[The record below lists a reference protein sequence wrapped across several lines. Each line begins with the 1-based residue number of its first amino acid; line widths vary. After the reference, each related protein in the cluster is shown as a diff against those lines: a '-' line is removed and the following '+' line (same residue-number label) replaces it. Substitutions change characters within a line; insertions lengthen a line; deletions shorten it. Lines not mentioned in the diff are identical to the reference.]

1 MAQYSDTIKPFA
13 ENLRD
18 LALTNEVGALIAAV
32 IQDWIDDNEDYWDL
46 ELSQD
51 DHNALLKELTGNV
64 VGTRTDLACYPLGLT
79 TALLYDV
86 NGDPVT

>member
-1 MAQYSDTIKPFA
+1 MAQYYTDIKSFA

-46 ELSQD
+46 ELSVD
-51 DHNALLKELTGNV
+51 DKNALLKALTGNV
-64 VGTRTDLACYPLGLT
+64 VGTGTDLACYPLGIE
-79 TALLYDV
+79 TAILFDLDGNLV
-86 NGDPVT
+86 S

>member
-18 LALTNEVGALIAAV
+18 LALTNEVGALIAVV

-46 ELSQD
+46 ELSEE
-51 DHNALLKELTGNV
+51 DHNALLKELTCDV
-64 VGTRTDLACYPLGLT
+64 VGTRTNLSCYPLGIT
-79 TALLYDV
+79 TAILFDIDGNPL
-86 NGDPVT
+86 P

>member
-1 MAQYSDTIKPFA
+1 MAQYSDHIKQFA

-46 ELSQD
+46 ELSTE

-64 VGTRTDLACYPLGLT
+64 VGTRTNLSCYPLGIG
-79 TALLYDV
+79 TAILFDLH
-86 NGDPVT
+86 GDPVT